1 MAKDQ
6 NSEAAKKVADAEKAS
21 KKKAGKNGDRPN
33 FFVRAAKAIAKFFKD
48 LKGETKKIVWPN
60 AKTVLKNTGIV
71 LAVVLIIGVGIWLVD
86 WGLSEGINAVLGI
99 EIGAEETTTE
109 AAAGE
114 TTTAAAAGETTT
126 AAAAEETTTAAQETE
141 AATQAATEAASEA
154 E

>member
-71 LAVVLIIGVGIWLVD
+71 LAVVLIIGAGIWLID

-99 EIGAEETTTE
+99 EIGAEETTEAAAGETTTL

-114 TTTAAAAGETTT
+114 TTTAAAAK
-126 AAAAEETTTAAQETE
+126 ETTTAAQETE

>member
-71 LAVVLIIGVGIWLVD
+71 LAVVLIIGAGIWLVD
-86 WGLSEGINAVLGI
+86 WGLSEGINAILGI
-99 EIGAEETTTE
+99 EVGAEETTTE
-109 AAAGE
+109 ATAE
-114 TTTAAAAGETTT
+114 TTTAPAVEV
-126 AAAAEETTTAAQETE
+126 TTAAQETE
-141 AATQAATEAASEA
+141 AATQAATEAASDA

>member
-33 FFVRAAKAIAKFFKD
+33 IFVRAAKAIAKFFKD

-60 AKTVLKNTGIV
+60 ARTVLKNTGIV
-71 LAVVLIIGVGIWLVD
+71 LAVVLIIGAGIWLID

-114 TTTAAAAGETTT
+114 TTTVAAAGETTT
-126 AAAAEETTTAAQETE
+126 AAAADETTTAAQETE

>member
-33 FFVRAAKAIAKFFKD
+33 IFVRAAKAIAKFFKD

-71 LAVVLIIGVGIWLVD
+71 LAVVLIIGAGIWLVD

-99 EIGAEETTTE
+99 EIGAEETTTG
-109 AAAGE
+109 AAAE
-114 TTTAAAAGETTT
+114 TTTAAAVETTT
-126 AAAAEETTTAAQETE
+126 AAPETE
-141 AATQAATEAASEA
+141 AATQAATEAASDA

>member
-71 LAVVLIIGVGIWLVD
+71 LAVVLIVGVGIWLID
-86 WGLSEGINAVLGI
+86 WGLSAGIDAILGINAG
-99 EIGAEETTTE
+99 EETTTE
-109 AAAGE
+109 AVAE
-114 TTTAAAAGETTT
+114 TTTAAK
-126 AAAAEETTTAAQETE
+126 ETE
-141 AATQAATEAASEA
+141 AATTTTTEAASAEATSEA